1 MKLQH
6 LNLTTT
12 DPTATAAFLTTYFGL
27 RNEGGSKG
35 FVLLRDDEGMV
46 ITLMKSAKVA
56 YPATFHIGFYPE
68 SEAAVDALHDRLVAD
83 GFSVTA
89 PERHHGY
96 SIYVEAPGGFT
107 VEVTA

>member
-1 MKLQH
+1 MELHH

-12 DPTATAAFLTTYFGL
+12 DPTATADFLVKYFGL
-27 RNEGGSKG
+27 RNEGGNKG
-35 FVLLRDDEGMV
+35 FMLVRDDDGMV
-46 ITLMKSAKVA
+46 ITLMKAAKVA
-56 YPATFHIGFYPE
+56 YPAIFHIGFYPE
-68 SEAAVDALHDRLVAD
+68 TETTVDALHQQLTAD
-83 GFSVTA
+83 GYAVTA

>member
-6 LNLTTT
+6 INLTTT
-12 DPTATAAFLTTYFGL
+12 DPAATADFLVKYFGL
-27 RNEGGSKG
+27 RNEGGNKAM
-35 FVLLRDDEGMV
+35 VLVRDDDDMV
-46 ITLMKSAKVA
+46 ITLMKAKNVE
-56 YPATFHIGFYPE
+56 YPQTFHIGFYPE
-68 SEAAVDALHDRLVAD
+68 TEAEVEAFHARFTAD
-83 GFSVTA
+83 GLSVTA